1 MAPTTKRTGMIG
13 TILDWLKSGREIT
26 ALEAAKMWDELN
38 LRNKISILRSDGWP
52 IHSREEKAKHGGVY
66 KVYFLDGE
74 KSVS

>member
-1 MAPTTKRTGMIG
+1 MVQVV
-13 TILDWLKSGREIT
+13 LDWLKSGREIT
-26 ALEAAKMWDELN
+26 AIEAAKMWDELN

-74 KSVS
+74 KTAS